1 MLINAC
7 TVALEKMLFRD
18 LWMHVFALQASVSI
32 ADKLKTK
39 VVHSQYTPYWQS
51 LSTFIEIQ
59 LMSPFIMGW
68 YARQVYVITTPV
80 QVDVIFETKRE
91 AESKCPIEYTVQERF
106 LTSNWFGKPS
116 LVPVDDEY
124 TYQSRVT

>member
-1 MLINAC
+1 
-7 TVALEKMLFRD
+7 
-18 LWMHVFALQASVSI
+18 
-32 ADKLKTK
+32 
-39 VVHSQYTPYWQS
+39 
-51 LSTFIEIQ
+51 
-59 LMSPFIMGW
+59 MGW
-68 YARQVYVITTPV
+68 YARQVYVTTTPA

-124 TYQSRVT
+124 KCTKIGSPDFVSLP